1 MAGLSERP
9 AEVTSQGRPPKATPA
24 TGMQHMANDNAGYRR
39 SRTFDVIGLAVAVPA
54 LGPAVFLCPTWG
66 VQRRVEGTE
75 GATVTTLLRSVQ

>member
-1 MAGLSERP
+1 MP
-9 AEVTSQGRPPKATPA
+9 
-24 TGMQHMANDNAGYRR
+24 HMANDNAGYRR

-54 LGPAVFLCPTWG
+54 LGPAVFLCLTWG